1 MWHFTQRTTWYTM
14 GPNSIH
20 LRPCNYYPHRQTL
33 WWVHWTPHPCVLDIT
48 VIQVIVMSLFG
59 ENHLRWLGMV
69 FLCTDRIHISNCV
82 LQPRYHGYNSPIV
95 MTHGHYSR
103 RKYISFRYTGI
114 VFTVNTLRNVHFF
127 VAMMLLII
135 TPLVMSFE
143 YRYSSTS
150 SWYTFPSIQHRSPPM
165 LCIISR
171 CVQKIVSGVLGLRVC
186 FCRLYS

>member
-1 MWHFTQRTTWYTM
+1 MWHFTQRTMWYTM
-14 GPNSIH
+14 GPNSIR
-20 LRPCNYYPHRQTL
+20 LRPSNYYPHRQTL
-33 WWVHWTPHPCVLDIT
+33 WWVHWTSHPCVLDIT

-69 FLCTDRIHISNCV
+69 VLCTDRIHFSNCV

-103 RKYISFRYTGI
+103 RKYNSFRCTGEHTQKCS
-114 VFTVNTLRNVHFF
+114 FC

-143 YRYSSTS
+143 YRYSSIS
-150 SWYTFPSIQHRSPPM
+150 SWYTFPSIQNRSPPM
-165 LCIISR
+165 VCIISR
-171 CVQKIVSGVLGLRVC
+171 CVQKIVSGV
-186 FCRLYS
+186 